1 MNIDMKKYIVL
12 LATAIIGLTA
22 CDDILDRFPKD
33 KMTPETYFKSETE
46 LQLFTNSL
54 YNNLLP
60 KEPYNEQSDH
70 YIKTTPSDVIKGGSN
85 RIVPR
90 SGSGWSWGD
99 LRKLNLALAYM
110 ETNCEDQVAKDQ
122 YAAVCRFFRA
132 YIYFDKVKR
141 FGDVPWIDHE
151 IQSDDSLT
159 LYAPRDS
166 RELVMQNMI
175 KDVDFACEHLPSAY
189 PTGLHFRVTKWAA
202 YALKA
207 QFCLFEGTFRKY
219 HPDYAT
225 LNKGNWDTSDWKDW
239 KWYLEQSAE
248 AANVIMTQSP
258 HKLYTTGH
266 PELDY
271 AVLFSEYEANNDE
284 FILAINFDNSLEQWH
299 NATAMALMNSQGRI
313 SMTRKLACSYLMK
326 DGTRFTDKQGWETM
340 QFSDEVKDRD
350 PRMAQ
355 TIRIPKHYRLV
366 EKSKVYSYSQNAL
379 GVDPG
384 ITLTG
389 YHTAKWLMPEG
400 NASNDK
406 FDRSYNDM
414 PVYRLAEVYLNYAEA
429 KAELGTLTQAD
440 LDMSINKIRKRVGM
454 PDMDMAQANANPD
467 PFLSSEK
474 WGYTN
479 VSGANKGVILEI
491 RRERAV
497 ELAQE
502 SFRYTDLIRWKCGKC
517 LEQPIYGVYF
527 PGKGPF
533 DLDGDGK
540 MDVVF
545 YSSSDIAP
553 DKNTATYIFKLGT
566 DINLSEGEK
575 GYVEPYKAFTDIGDI
590 KFDESRDYFYP
601 IPIDDRSL
609 NHKLVQNPGWN
620 DGLSF

>member
-1 MNIDMKKYIVL
+1 MKKYIVL
-12 LATAIIGLTA
+12 LAVALIGLSS

-33 KMTPETYFKSETE
+33 KMTPETYFKSATE

-70 YIKTTPSDVIKGGSN
+70 YIKTTPADLIRGGVN
-85 RIVPR
+85 RQVPN
-90 SGSGWSWGD
+90 SGGGWSWGD

-110 ETNCEDQVAKDQ
+110 ETNCEDEAAKEE

-132 YIYFDKVKR
+132 YFYFEKIMR

-151 IQSDDSLT
+151 IDSDDTLT
-159 LYAPRDS
+159 LKAPRDS
-166 RELVMQNMI
+166 RETIMQHMI
-175 KDVDFACEHLPSAY
+175 EDVDYACEHLPAAY
-189 PTGLHFRVTKWAA
+189 PSGLHFRATKWAA
-202 YALKA
+202 YALKT

-225 LNKGNWDTSDWKDW
+225 LNNGNWDTAGWKDW
-239 KWYLEQSAE
+239 KWYLEESAK
-248 AANVIMTQSP
+248 AADVIITQSP
-258 HKLYTTGH
+258 HKLYSTGK
-266 PELDY
+266 PDLDY
-271 AVLFSEYEANNDE
+271 TVLFSEYEANNDE
-284 FILAINFDNSLEQWH
+284 FILAINYDNSLEQWH
-299 NATAMALMNSQGRI
+299 NGTAMALMNSQGRI

-326 DGTRFTDKQGWETM
+326 DGTRFTDKAGWETM
-340 QFSDEVKDRD
+340 AFADEVKDRD

-355 TIRIPKHYRLV
+355 TIRIPVHHRVV
-366 EKSKVYSYSQNAL
+366 ENNKVYSYSSNAL

-406 FDRSYNDM
+406 FDRSFNDT
-414 PVYRLAEVYLNYAEA
+414 PVYRLAEVYLSYAEA
-429 KAELGTLTQAD
+429 KAELGTLTQGD
-440 LDMSINKIRKRVGM
+440 LDKSVNLLRKRVGM
-454 PDMDMAQANANPD
+454 PNMDMAQANANPD

-479 VSGANKGVILEI
+479 VSGNNKGVILEI

-497 ELAQE
+497 EMAQE
-502 SFRYTDLIRWKCGKC
+502 SVRYYDLIRWKCGKC
-517 LEQPIYGVYF
+517 LEQPIYGIYF
-527 PGKGPF
+527 SGKGPH
-533 DLDGDGK
+533 DIDGDGK
-540 MDVVF
+540 ADIVF
-545 YSSSDIAP
+545 YGASDVAP
-553 DKNTATYIFKLGT
+553 AKGTATYIMKLGT
-566 DINLSEGEK
+566 DINLSEGDK
-575 GYVEPYKAFTDIGDI
+575 GYVMPYKPYTDRGEIT
-590 KFDESRDYFYP
+590 FDESRDYFYP

-609 NHKLVQNPGWN
+609 NHNLKQNPGWN